1 MSKSNFIS
9 DLNARIREAE
19 RIIAGQNEN
28 LAALRHLLR
37 KEMGE
42 SLPGAVTPATVPGPQ
57 THSGVDFKGK
67 TSDIILSLV
76 RQSGERGARPRDI
89 AEILLEHKLITKGSN
104 AVHSHL
110 SQLKGK
116 GLVKQNAEGFY
127 VASSKPVAAKP
138 PVAPAAPPK
147 KRQKKRT
154 LSPEGREAIR
164 KAQKAR
170 WAILKKAK
178 G

>member
-1 MSKSNFIS
+1 MAKSTFVN

-19 RIIAGQNEN
+19 LIIADQNEN
-28 LAALRHLLR
+28 LAALRLLLH

-42 SLPGAVTPATVPGPQ
+42 SVPETATHTAVSEPQ
-57 THSGVDFKGK
+57 TQPSVNFKGK
-67 TSDIILSLV
+67 QSEIILALV
-76 RQSGERGARPRDI
+76 QQAGERGTRPRDI
-89 AEILLEHKLITKGSN
+89 AEILLEHKLISKGSN

-110 SQLKGK
+110 SQLKGR
-116 GLVKQNAEGFY
+116 GLVKQNSEGLY
-127 VASSKPVAAKP
+127 VGSSKTVAAKP
-138 PVAPAAPPK
+138 GAAPAVSQKKTAK
-147 KRQKKRT
+147 KRK

-170 WAILKKAK
+170 WAALKAK